1 MARLSVLGRDM
12 RYMPPSHEEGGFD
25 LDVYLR
31 GFLGS
36 VVRFGA
42 ASIHG
47 QSISNRQYAGW
58 GVHYIGHRDGQRL
71 GVCDGTGTGT
81 SSTVS

>member
-1 MARLSVLGRDM
+1 MNVDDRSK
-12 RYMPPSHEEGGFD
+12 SFD
-25 LDVYLR
+25 LESYLR

-42 ASIHG
+42 APIHG

-58 GVHYIGHRDGQRL
+58 GVNHIGQRNGQKDRSL
-71 GVCDGTGTGT
+71 
-81 SSTVS
+81 